1 MDKFFIFSQ
10 GVCTVSKQQKTS
22 MKYIKLK
29 EPSVHHEKS
38 LKMNSAH
45 QELTGNYE
53 FRLSGHH
60 WIYVIVDLSHCVLGP
75 ALGAA

>member
-22 MKYIKLK
+22 MKYIKLE

-38 LKMNSAH
+38 LKMDSAH
-45 QELTGNYE
+45 QELKETMS
-53 FRLSGHH
+53 FVHL
-60 WIYVIVDLSHCVLGP
+60 VITEYM
-75 ALGAA
+75 

>member
-1 MDKFFIFSQ
+1 MELIVDKFFIFSQ

-38 LKMNSAH
+38 LKMDSAH
-45 QELTGNYE
+45 QELKETMS
-53 FRLSGHH
+53 FVHL
-60 WIYVIVDLSHCVLGP
+60 VITEYM
-75 ALGAA
+75 